1 MNEADLSRYI
11 YDKAT
16 KMGCLVVKIDA
27 SHRGWPDRLI
37 LKNGKCMFIEVK
49 HPNGKGRLSK
59 IQEYMIS
66 KIKSKGVSVYVV
78 DNKKY
83 ADDLIKEFTED
94 KK

>member
-11 YDKAT
+11 YDRAT

-49 HPNGKGRLSK
+49 NPNGTGKLSK